1 MAAGREEG
9 QGPIKLWWQK
19 MKEKN
24 HDNESNK
31 VISKHFTFFVWKV
44 AHMDMKSKCK
54 AKSTYFT
61 QKCNRTTTKH
71 TFSPWLF
78 SLLFSSFPLSCFS
91 NKKTTTNK
99 HKKKKRKKKH
109 VLGEVHSPYSTFGLY
124 VCVSTCAYLR
134 DGLPSTCAASANQ
147 SITIKVTPEKPEA

>member
-1 MAAGREEG
+1 MPNVVHGCFVDFFFLGGGMEAGREEG
-9 QGPIKLWWQK
+9 KGPIKLWWQK

-91 NKKTTTNK
+91 NKTTTNK
-99 HKKKKRKKKH
+99 HKKKKKKKEKKKEACF
-109 VLGEVHSPYSTFGLY
+109 GWSPLPIQHFWTTC
-124 VCVSTCAYLR
+124 VCVHLCLS
-134 DGLPSTCAASANQ
+134 
-147 SITIKVTPEKPEA
+147 